1 MVDWYDGVSLSPK
14 KERSSNTGV
23 NTDAPVKHIL
33 SERSPTQKPTCCMT
47 VYIKCPQY
55 DVYTYTY
62 VVSGEGWRVTAD
74 RHEVSSGL
82 GSLFSAGWVVMVG
95 RV

>member
-1 MVDWYDGVSLSPK
+1 
-14 KERSSNTGV
+14 
-23 NTDAPVKHIL
+23 
-33 SERSPTQKPTCCMT
+33 MT

>member
-1 MVDWYDGVSLSPK
+1 
-14 KERSSNTGV
+14 
-23 NTDAPVKHIL
+23 
-33 SERSPTQKPTCCMT
+33 MT

-55 DVYTYTY
+55 DVYTY

-74 RHEVSSGL
+74 KYEVSSGL

>member
-1 MVDWYDGVSLSPK
+1 MWSFGTMEYHSALKRNGVPT
-14 KERSSNTGV
+14 RV
-23 NTDAPVKHIL
+23 NTDAPVKHIM
-33 SERSPTQKPTCCMT
+33 SERSPTQKLTCCMT

-55 DVYTYTY
+55 DVYTY

-74 RHEVSSGL
+74 KYEVSSGL